1 MNIKWQ
7 SRRHLKRKLFCKLC
21 LESQSAQISLLCL
34 RHKNRGK
41 LSDLVAEHLD
51 HLHYLNDILIINC
64 EFLNDV
70 LTDHLLNRL
79 FLPLYV
85 FSLVSQET
93 VSGLRIAGHIGR
105 NQLLWRQVT
114 FTERCCCFFLAWRAK
129 DQPTGVPL
137 LAVTSRQRITQ
148 HWTKNA
154 LVDDEMN
161 ASHGIF
167 SLLSRIQKLII
178 VSSQRTPLQFLSD
191 LLQILCCHCHS
202 FWRTPDC
209 PPVPDIFYCCLIKW
223 QKYLDNTNKNTMM
236 RVMMVNSFLIASTH
250 TMFWWVDSVF
260 FCRCFWSSTINPS
273 STPWPMSFS
282 TETCPSSSHR
292 QAFTTHKRTQ

>member
-1 MNIKWQ
+1 M
-7 SRRHLKRKLFCKLC
+7 KRKLFCKLC

-105 NQLLWRQVT
+105 NQLL
-114 FTERCCCFFLAWRAK
+114 
-129 DQPTGVPL
+129 
-137 LAVTSRQRITQ
+137 
-148 HWTKNA
+148 
-154 LVDDEMN
+154 
-161 ASHGIF
+161 
-167 SLLSRIQKLII
+167 
-178 VSSQRTPLQFLSD
+178 
-191 LLQILCCHCHS
+191 
-202 FWRTPDC
+202 
-209 PPVPDIFYCCLIKW
+209 
-223 QKYLDNTNKNTMM
+223 
-236 RVMMVNSFLIASTH
+236 
-250 TMFWWVDSVF
+250 
-260 FCRCFWSSTINPS
+260 
-273 STPWPMSFS
+273 
-282 TETCPSSSHR
+282 
-292 QAFTTHKRTQ
+292 